1 MQELHRQE
9 PVGSLSASLGKSLQQ
24 LAAGIG
30 GQLQQRRQRQDNAY
44 GLQQAFPQMS
54 NKEAEGLGYLDPQT
68 LAAYTKQKFLEP
80 SRKSN
85 YEIAQ
90 KMFGGGSQPA
100 QEQSLASSM
109 GVGPEQQMAG
119 QPQMGQPQTNN
130 SNMQPNNGGLQ
141 LPKGGQLTDQQLK
154 NIQEQ
159 ANFQEKNKIALHKE
173 ERGAKKEF
181 RKDVEK
187 IDSGIQEKTKTLQ
200 KLRNIKNSWETGQV
214 VSGPLKQWADDL
226 GLKNIA
232 TNPLTQAAGKEM
244 WGYLLENTNNI
255 KGFRSSDLMTRALM
269 SSKPSE
275 YNTKEG
281 AIGILDTMLAFL
293 DTDIKVDK
301 LKADNI
307 AKYGEDPLNAPI
319 RMQERIQSKIDALD
333 SNLEKKL
340 SSITSKTAGFSSQSD
355 MVEKAPDP
363 KTFNT
368 KDNGELYKIDGKIMG
383 SDGTKWREAKYDED
397 QDGNPV

>member
-1 MQELHRQE
+1 MH
-9 PVGSLSASLGKSLQQ
+9 
-24 LAAGIG
+24 
-30 GQLQQRRQRQDNAY
+30 
-44 GLQQAFPQMS
+44 
-54 NKEAEGLGYLDPQT
+54 
-68 LAAYTKQKFLEP
+68 
-80 SRKSN
+80 
-85 YEIAQ
+85 
-90 KMFGGGSQPA
+90 
-100 QEQSLASSM
+100 
-109 GVGPEQQMAG
+109 
-119 QPQMGQPQTNN
+119 
-130 SNMQPNNGGLQ
+130 
-141 LPKGGQLTDQQLK
+141 
-154 NIQEQ
+154 
-159 ANFQEKNKIALHKE
+159 
-173 ERGAKKEF
+173 
-181 RKDVEK
+181 
-187 IDSGIQEKTKTLQ
+187 
-200 KLRNIKNSWETGQV
+200 TGQV

-226 GLKNIA
+226 GLKNIV

-397 QDGNPV
+397 QDGNPIRFLGFKG